1 MVVEKSKSSQTTVEK
16 FFAKKNTTAIEK
28 LLTISDV
35 YDTLLKMAA
44 TKGQDSANEKER
56 ILEGM
61 LRKCKPQEAKYIVR

>member
-1 MVVEKSKSSQTTVEK
+1 
-16 FFAKKNTTAIEK
+16 
-28 LLTISDV
+28 
-35 YDTLLKMAA
+35 MAA